1 MQNCSQ
7 LKIEQQPY
15 INIPFSKFTN
25 HRLLC
30 LLRLA
35 TEPQAEQEG
44 TAHPR
49 IYCCLFEM
57 CCLVFF
63 TGENIRKATA
73 QGKMKQDKIVVVFCA
88 VYSVIDCNIS
98 NVALYEKAFLIPKY
112 REVLQMP
119 NIDKRKS
126 RNTSAFS
133 R

>member
-112 REVLQMP
+112 RESFTNAKHRQKKKQEHFRFL
-119 NIDKRKS
+119 R
-126 RNTSAFS
+126 
-133 R
+133 